1 MLVLFLSPPVTKEA
15 VGALAFAFALVESL
29 LITAMFDD
37 DDRVVDELL
46 LMKMNENRQK

>member
-1 MLVLFLSPPVTKEA
+1 MAAFA
-15 VGALAFAFALVESL
+15 FAFAFALGESL

-46 LMKMNENRQK
+46 FMKMNEMRQK